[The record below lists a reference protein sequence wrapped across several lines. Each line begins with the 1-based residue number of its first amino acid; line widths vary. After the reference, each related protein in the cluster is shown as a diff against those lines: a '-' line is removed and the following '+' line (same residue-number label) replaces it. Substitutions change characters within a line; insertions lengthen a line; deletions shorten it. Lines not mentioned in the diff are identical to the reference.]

1 MADQSHSAHSRE
13 SGNPGA
19 AYWTEELGP
28 RFRGDEREELKPVAA
43 RSIGALIDHAIG
55 RFLELTTS
63 VLVVAE
69 IAILFTGVLA
79 RYVFHRPLVWS
90 DELASILFLW
100 LAVLGSA
107 LAFRRA
113 ENLRMTTIVNK
124 LAPAAQRHFAAMALA
139 ASVAFLGMILPPA
152 IEHVELEAMVM
163 TPTLEWSMTWR
174 AIAMPIGIALMIVL
188 GLLQFFRQPRTE
200 MLQAIALVIAVCAL
214 LWLAKPWLPGLGKLN
229 LVIFFLLIV
238 PLSVFAGIPIAFSFG
253 LATFGYL
260 ALATR
265 IPTAVLVARFDAGMS
280 HTILLSIPLF
290 VILGLLIEMT
300 GMAEVMV
307 RFLANLLGHIR
318 GGLHYVLVAAMY
330 LVSGISGSKAAD
342 MAAIAPALFPEM
354 EKRGADR
361 GDLSA
366 LLAATGAQTETIPP
380 SLILITLG
388 SVTGISIAA
397 LFTGGLLPGAVL
409 GLALCGLVWWRARR
423 DAAGANDLPPR
434 ARWSEIG
441 KSFVIALPALALPFV
456 IRSAVI
462 EGVATA
468 TEVSTIGIVYS
479 VVVGLLVYRR
489 FDWARIGPMLV
500 QTASLSGAIL
510 LIVGAATAMAWAI
523 TQSGFSQTL
532 TQAIAQVPGGKWSF
546 LVLSI
551 LLFIVLG
558 SVLEGLPAIVLFG
571 PLMFP
576 IARSVGVHEVHYAIV
591 AILAM
596 GVGLFAPPFGI
607 GFYASC
613 AIGGADPDRAIRHIW
628 TYLAALMIGLVVVAA
643 VPWISIGLL

>member
-1 MADQSHSAHSRE
+1 M
-13 SGNPGA
+13 
-19 AYWTEELGP
+19 T
-28 RFRGDEREELKPVAA
+28 DERAVTL
-43 RSIGALIDHAIG
+43 SLGALLDRGIG
-55 RFLELTTS
+55 VFLELATAT
-63 VLVVAE
+63 LVVAE
-69 IAILFTGVLA
+69 IVILFVGILA

-100 LAVLGSA
+100 LAVLGAA
-107 LAFRRA
+107 LAFRRG
-113 ENLRMTTIVNK
+113 ENLRMATFVNK
-124 LAPAAQRHFAAMALA
+124 LSPDAQRQFAAITLA
-139 ASVAFLGMILPPA
+139 ASLAFLIMILPA
-152 IEHVELEAMVM
+152 SIEHLELEAVVT
-163 TPTLEWSMTWR
+163 TPTLDLSMTWR
-174 AIAMPIGIALMIVL
+174 TLAMPIGIGLMIVL
-188 GLLQFFRQPRTE
+188 GLLRVFDQPRRE
-200 MLQAIALVIAVCAL
+200 MLQALALVAAICVL
-214 LWLAKPWLPGLGKLN
+214 LWAARPVLLGLGKLN
-229 LVIFFLLIV
+229 LVFFFLVIV
-238 PLSVFAGIPIAFSFG
+238 PMTVFAGIPIAFSFG
-253 LATFGYL
+253 VATFGYL

-265 IPTAVLVARFDAGMS
+265 ISTSVLVARLDAGMS
-280 HTILLSIPLF
+280 HFILLSIPLF
-290 VILGLLIEMT
+290 VFLGLLIEMT
-300 GMAEVMV
+300 GMAAVMV
-307 RFLANLLGHIR
+307 RFLANLLGHVR

-388 SVTGISIAA
+388 SVTGISIAS

-409 GLALCGLVWWRARR
+409 GVALCAVVWWRSRGETLVSVR
-423 DAAGANDLPPR
+423 AGGR
-434 ARWSEIG
+434 EIG
-441 KSFVIALPALALPFV
+441 KTFIIALPALALPFV
-456 IRSAVI
+456 IRSSVI

-479 VVVGLLVYRR
+479 MIVGLLVYRQ
-489 FDWARIGPMLV
+489 FNWARIAPMLV

-523 TQSGFSQTL
+523 TQSGFSQNL
-532 TQAIAQVPGGKWSF
+532 AQAIAQVPGGRWSF
-546 LVLSI
+546 IALSV

-576 IARSVGVHEVHYAIV
+576 IARDVGVNEVHYAIV

-596 GVGLFAPPFGI
+596 GVGLFAPPFGV
-607 GFYASC
+607 GYYASC
-613 AIGGADPDRAIRHIW
+613 AIGGCEPDRALSHIW
-628 TYLAALMIGLVVVAA
+628 TYLAALIIGLVVVAA
-643 VPWISIGLL
+643 VPWISTGFL

>member
-1 MADQSHSAHSRE
+1 MADKAAAAPVSAS
-13 SGNPGA
+13 P
-19 AYWTEELGP
+19 P
-28 RFRGDEREELKPVAA
+28 
-43 RSIGALIDHAIG
+43 IGAGLDRLIG
-55 RFLELTTS
+55 RFLEVSTA
-63 VLVVAE
+63 VLVAAE
-69 IAILFTGVLA
+69 IVILFAGILA

-107 LAFRRA
+107 LAFRRG
-113 ENLRMTTIVNK
+113 ENLRMMTLVNR
-124 LAPAAQRHFAAMALA
+124 LAPAAQRQVEAVALA
-139 ASVAFLGMILPPA
+139 ASLAFLAMILPPSIA
-152 IEHVELEAMVM
+152 HVELEHVVITA
-163 TPTLEWSMTWR
+163 TLELSMTWR
-174 AIAMPIGIALMIVL
+174 TLAMPLGIGLMIVL
-188 GLLQFFRQPRTE
+188 ALLRIANQPRRE
-200 MLQAIALVIAVCAL
+200 MLYGLALVVAVCLA
-214 LWLAKPWLPGLGKLN
+214 LWLMKPFLMGLGRIN
-229 LVIFFLLIV
+229 LVIFFLVLV
-238 PLSVFAGIPIAFSFG
+238 PITVFAGIPIAFSFG
-253 LATFGYL
+253 MATFGYL

-265 IPTAVLVARFDAGMS
+265 VSTSVLVARLDAGMS
-280 HTILLSIPLF
+280 HFILLSIPLF
-290 VILGLLIEMT
+290 VFLGLLIEMT
-300 GMAEVMV
+300 GMAALMV

-342 MAAIAPALFPEM
+342 MAAIAPVLFPEM

-388 SVTGISIAA
+388 SVTGMSIAA

-409 GLALCGLVWWRARR
+409 GLALCGVIWHRSRKDTR
-423 DAAGANDLPPR
+423 SLPPKATGR
-434 ARWSEIG
+434 ELGMSC
-441 KSFVIALPALALPFV
+441 FIALPALALPFV
-456 IRSAVI
+456 IRSSVI

-479 VVVGLLVYRR
+479 LIVGLLIYRR
-489 FDWARIGPMLV
+489 FDWGRIMPMLV

-523 TQSGFSQTL
+523 TQSGFSQNL
-532 TQAIAQVPGGKWSF
+532 ANAIGQVPGGKASF
-546 LVLSI
+546 IVLSI
-551 LLFIVLG
+551 VLFIVLG

-576 IARSVGVHEVHYAIV
+576 IAREVGVHEVHYAMI

-607 GFYASC
+607 GYYASC
-613 AIGGADPDRAIRHIW
+613 AIGGCDPDRALPHIW
-628 TYLAALMIGLVVVAA
+628 TYLAALMVGLVAVAA
-643 VPWISIGLL
+643 VPWISIGFL

>member
-1 MADQSHSAHSRE
+1 MAERSGTAPLDLAVPAASA
-13 SGNPGA
+13 SG
-19 AYWTEELGP
+19 
-28 RFRGDEREELKPVAA
+28 
-43 RSIGALIDHAIG
+43 IGTLIDRAIG
-55 RFLELTTS
+55 LFLEVTTS

-69 IAILFTGVLA
+69 IAILFVGVLA

-107 LAFRRA
+107 LAFRRG
-113 ENLRMTTIVNK
+113 ENLRMTTMVNK
-124 LAPAAQRHFAAMALA
+124 LSGAAQRHFAAIALA
-139 ASVAFLGMILPPA
+139 ASVAFLAMILPPA

-188 GLLQFFRQPRTE
+188 GLLQLLRQPRTE
-200 MLQAIALVIAVCAL
+200 MLQALALVIAVCAL
-214 LWLAKPWLPGLGKLN
+214 LWLAKPWLLGLGKIN

-238 PLSVFAGIPIAFSFG
+238 PLTVFAGIPIAFSFG

-388 SVTGISIAA
+388 SVTGISIAS

-409 GLALCGLVWWRARR
+409 GLALCALVWWRARHPN
-423 DAAGANDLPPR
+423 AEGGTAHDLPAR
-434 ARWSEIG
+434 ANWSEIG
-441 KSFVIALPALALPFV
+441 KSFLIALPALALPFV

-479 VVVGLLVYRR
+479 IVVGLLVYRR
-489 FDWARIGPMLV
+489 FDWARVFPMLV

-523 TQSGFSQTL
+523 TQSGFSQNL

-613 AIGGADPDRAIRHIW
+613 AIGGADPDRAIKHIW

-643 VPWISIGLL
+643 VPWISIGFL

>member
-1 MADQSHSAHSRE
+1 VADASAIR
-13 SGNPGA
+13 A
-19 AYWTEELGP
+19 AGT
-28 RFRGDEREELKPVAA
+28 R
-43 RSIGALIDHAIG
+43 IDRAIG
-55 RFLELTTS
+55 VFLEATTA
-63 VLVVAE
+63 VLVIAE
-69 IAILFTGVLA
+69 VAILFVGILA

-107 LAFRRA
+107 LAFRRG
-113 ENLRMTTIVNK
+113 ENLRMTTFVNR
-124 LAPAAQRHFAAMALA
+124 LPVPAQRQLEAIVLA
-139 ASVAFLGMILPPA
+139 ASLAFLVLILPA
-152 IEHVELEAMVM
+152 SITHVELEHIVI
-163 TPTLEWSMTWR
+163 TPTLEVSMTWR
-174 AIAMPIGIALMIVL
+174 TLAMPIGIGLMIVL
-188 GLLQFFRQPRTE
+188 ALLRVLDQPRRE
-200 MLQAIALVIAVCAL
+200 MLLAFALAVAICGL
-214 LWLAKPWLPGLGKLN
+214 LWLAKPLLLGLGRFN
-229 LVIFFLLIV
+229 LVIFFLVVV
-238 PLSVFAGIPIAFSFG
+238 PVTVFAGIPIAFSFG
-253 LATFGYL
+253 VATFGYL

-265 IPTAVLVARFDAGMS
+265 ISTSVLVARLDAGMS
-280 HTILLSIPLF
+280 HFILLSIPLF
-290 VILGLLIEMT
+290 VFLGLLIEMT
-300 GMAEVMV
+300 GMAAVMV

-354 EKRGADR
+354 ERRGADR

-388 SVTGISIAA
+388 SVTGMSIAA

-409 GLALCGLVWWRARR
+409 GLALCAVVWWRSRQDTR
-423 DAAGANDLPPR
+423 PLPPR
-434 ARWSEIG
+434 AGPSEIG
-441 KSFVIALPALALPFV
+441 RSFVIALPALALPFV
-456 IRSAVI
+456 IRSSVI

-479 VVVGLLVYRR
+479 LIVGLLVYRQ
-489 FDWARIGPMLV
+489 FDWSRIPRMLV

-510 LIVGAATAMAWAI
+510 IIVGAATAMAWAI
-523 TQSGFSQTL
+523 TQSGFSQSL
-532 TQAIAQVPGGKWSF
+532 AQAIAQVPGGRTSF
-546 LVLSI
+546 IVLSV
-551 LLFIVLG
+551 LVFIVLG

-576 IARSVGVHEVHYAIV
+576 IARDVGVHEVHYAMI

-607 GFYASC
+607 GYYASC
-613 AIGGADPDRAIRHIW
+613 AIGGCEPDRALPHIW
-628 TYLAALMIGLVVVAA
+628 TYLAALMIGLVLVAA
-643 VPWISIGLL
+643 IPWISIGFL

>member
-1 MADQSHSAHSRE
+1 MADAHT
-13 SGNPGA
+13 A
-19 AYWTEELGP
+19 AP
-28 RFRGDEREELKPVAA
+28 RIAA
-43 RSIGALIDHAIG
+43 TGIGARADRAIG
-55 RFLELTTS
+55 AFLEVSTAA
-63 VLVVAE
+63 LVVAE
-69 IAILFTGVLA
+69 IVILFAGILA

-113 ENLRMTTIVNK
+113 ENLRMMTLVNR
-124 LAPAAQRHFAAMALA
+124 LPPAARVQLEAVALA
-139 ASVAFLGMILPPA
+139 ASLAFLVLILPPS
-152 IEHVELEAMVM
+152 IEHVALEHVVITA
-163 TPTLEWSMTWR
+163 TLEVSMTWR
-174 AIAMPIGIALMIVL
+174 TLAMPVGIGVMIVL
-188 GLLQFFRQPRTE
+188 ALLRMAEQPRRD
-200 MLQAIALVIAVCAL
+200 LLRALALVIAVCLL
-214 LWLAKPWLPGLGKLN
+214 LWLAKPVLLGLGRLN
-229 LVIFFLLIV
+229 LVIFFLVLV
-238 PLSVFAGIPIAFSFG
+238 PLTVFAGIPIAFSFG
-253 LATFGYL
+253 MATFGYL

-265 IPTAVLVARFDAGMS
+265 VSTSVLVARLDAGMS
-280 HTILLSIPLF
+280 HFILLSIPLF
-290 VILGLLIEMT
+290 VFLGLLIEMT
-300 GMAEVMV
+300 GMAALMV
-307 RFLANLLGHIR
+307 RFLSNLLGHVR
-318 GGLHYVLVAAMY
+318 GGLHYVLIAAMY

-342 MAAIAPALFPEM
+342 MAAVAPVLFPEM

-409 GLALCGLVWWRARR
+409 GVALCVVVWHRARKDTR
-423 DAAGANDLPPR
+423 PLAPR
-434 ARWSEIG
+434 ASRRELG
-441 KSFVIALPALALPFV
+441 TTFVIALPALALPFV
-456 IRSAVI
+456 IRSSVI

-479 VVVGLLVYRR
+479 LIVGLLIYRR
-489 FDWARIGPMLV
+489 FDWSRIMPMLV

-523 TQSGFSQTL
+523 TSSGFSQNL
-532 TQAIAQVPGGKWSF
+532 AHAIGQVPGGKASF
-546 LVLSI
+546 IVLSI
-551 LLFIVLG
+551 VLFIVLG

-576 IARSVGVHEVHYAIV
+576 IAREVGVHDVHYAMI

-607 GFYASC
+607 GYYASC
-613 AIGGADPDRAIRHIW
+613 AIGGCDADRALPHIW
-628 TYLAALMIGLVVVAA
+628 TYLAALMVGLVVVAA
-643 VPWISIGLL
+643 VPWISIGFL